1 MALDWL
7 KMEHDLPDKPEVIA
21 IAAACGISVPH
32 SIGCLFMAWRWVD
45 RQSDDG
51 TAPGSIAVI
60 DHITQF
66 EGFGQAMI
74 DVGWLVVEGRVL
86 TFPFYTEKHGKTA
99 RRRAT
104 ENRRKQRLRAK
115 NAVQNGTSGRKG
127 ADIRAQRAGRAAPQE
142 QEQEQEQESKDPPT
156 PQGGTGQPIRGD
168 QGFMEF
174 WDIYP
179 KRNGKK
185 GNKGQALVEWMRL
198 DMNTRR
204 RVYKAAR
211 NLAAAVEADGEK
223 PPDAQRF
230 LIPPNRKAGADP
242 RWVEWEHAEP
252 TRKKHPNDKVNQTNG
267 TMDRFLKAVENKEN
281 QQ

>member
-7 KMEHDLPDKPEVIA
+7 KMEHDLPDKPEVIE
-21 IAAACGISVPH
+21 ISAACGISVPH
-32 SIGCLFMAWRWVD
+32 TIGGLFMAWRWVD

-51 TAPGSIAVI
+51 NAPGSLAVI
-60 DHITQF
+60 DHITQIG
-66 EGFGQAMI
+66 GFGQAMI
-74 DVGWLVVEGRVL
+74 DAGWLDVEGRVL
-86 TFPFYTEKHGKTA
+86 SFPFYTEKHGKTA

-104 ENRRKQRLRAK
+104 ENQRKQRYRAE
-115 NAVQNGTSGRKG
+115 NAVQNGTMRRRGR
-127 ADIRAQRAGRAAPQE
+127 DNEAQESGRAAPQE

-156 PQGGTGQPIRGD
+156 PQGGTIRGD
-168 QGFMEF
+168 QGFAEF

-185 GNKGQALVEWMRL
+185 GNKGQALVEWMRM
-198 DMNTRR
+198 DMDTRR

-211 NLAAAVEADGEK
+211 NLAAAVDADGEK

-242 RWVEWEHAEP
+242 RWMEWEHAEP

-267 TMDRFLKAVENKEN
+267 TMGRFLKAVEDKEK